1 MPGRENHRPIQIESI
16 RIEDTESPP
25 VVFPMHAWEN
35 AIQKNSITVTLIN
48 RNVLS
53 RLYEASQTL
62 DSLRSYIYEMVFPKQ
77 ALNPQG
83 VQRASGHKVVRQLC
97 EVRPGTSKS
106 INVHMF

>member
-1 MPGRENHRPIQIESI
+1 
-16 RIEDTESPP
+16 
-25 VVFPMHAWEN
+25 MHAWEN

-62 DSLRSYIYEMVFPKQ
+62 DSLRAYIYEMVFPKRG
-77 ALNPQG
+77 LNPQG
-83 VQRASGHKVVRQLC
+83 VQRASGHKVLRQLG
-97 EVRPGTSKS
+97 EVHTGTSKS